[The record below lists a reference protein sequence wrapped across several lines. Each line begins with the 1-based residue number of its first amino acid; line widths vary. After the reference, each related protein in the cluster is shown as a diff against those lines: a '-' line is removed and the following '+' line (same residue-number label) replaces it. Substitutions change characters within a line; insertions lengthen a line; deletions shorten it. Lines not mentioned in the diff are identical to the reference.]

1 VHCTPPFPLSF
12 ISAPENFRRETAREE
27 GSNEIASSKSEI
39 EGTGLEYWE
48 ILHGQLVDK
57 SAAVYQIIYNFIN
70 SYSGNTATARL
81 SVAFAPKCM
90 E

>member
-1 VHCTPPFPLSF
+1 MNLNLVKRPLRTKQTSRAQLTGKFPK
-12 ISAPENFRRETAREE
+12 RD
-27 GSNEIASSKSEI
+27 